1 MPQVTKPTLSLL
13 VGTAIVLALAACG
26 GTDEKSASA
35 PAAKAPPPKTTV
47 LTVSET
53 QPSKKRYALEG
64 IKAIPAGPVR
74 IDFTTQARGEHQ
86 IQLVRVDGDHSE
98 AEVRK
103 ILLAEDA
110 AVPDWLHAAGGVTGV
125 RSAAGRSTTEIL
137 PPGRYYA
144 LDDDRQGEPVPSA
157 AERGAFATFEVTG
170 EAQSASLPKTTA
182 TVNATD
188 TADHKH
194 SYEVSGLKVGVNTV
208 LFRNESKEELH
219 HIVIFKLQPG
229 RTAQDAKTFLMTQG
243 KAPGPPPVDFE
254 NGDSTA
260 ILDQKTEMVTT
271 LNLRKAG
278 DYVMVCFVP
287 DRDGKGKPHFLE
299 GMIKQVSVQ

>member
-13 VGTAIVLALAACG
+13 AGTAIVLALGACG

-35 PAAKAPPPKTTV
+35 PAAKAAPPKTTV
-47 LTVSET
+47 LAVTEM
-53 QPSKKRYALEG
+53 QPSKNRYALEG
-64 IKAIPAGPVR
+64 IKAIPAGPVQ
-74 IDFTTQARGEHQ
+74 IDFATRARGEHQ

-103 ILLAEDA
+103 ILLAKDA

-125 RSAAGRSTTEIL
+125 KSDAGRSTTQIL

-182 TVNATD
+182 TVTATD

-194 SYEVSGLKVGVNTV
+194 SYEVSGLKVGLNTL
-208 LFRNESKEELH
+208 LFKNESKEELH

-229 RTAQDAKTFLMTQG
+229 RTAQDAKTFLETQG
-243 KAPGPPPVDFE
+243 KPSGPPPIDFE

-278 DYVMVCFVP
+278 DYVLICFLP

-299 GMIKQVSVQ
+299 GMLEQVSVR

>member
-13 VGTAIVLALAACG
+13 AGTAIVLALGACG

-35 PAAKAPPPKTTV
+35 PAAKAAPPKTTV
-47 LTVSET
+47 LAVTEM
-53 QPSKKRYALEG
+53 QPSKNRYALEG
-64 IKAIPAGPVR
+64 IKAIPAGPVQ
-74 IDFTTQARGEHQ
+74 IDFATRARGEHQ

-125 RSAAGRSTTEIL
+125 KSDAGRSTTQIL

-157 AERGAFATFEVTG
+157 GERGAFATFEVTG

-182 TVNATD
+182 TVTATD

-194 SYEVSGLKVGVNTV
+194 SYEVSGLKVGLNTF
-208 LFRNESKEELH
+208 LFKNESKEELH

-229 RTAQDAKTFLMTQG
+229 RTAQDAKTFLETQG
-243 KAPGPPPVDFE
+243 KPSGPPPIDFE

-278 DYVMVCFVP
+278 DYVLICFLP

-299 GMIKQVSVQ
+299 GMLEQVSVR